1 MPGEKKMYT
10 LSDIAGELGA
20 NKATV
25 SKAISGKGS
34 LSAETRARILAF
46 TQECGYKPNAVA
58 RSLCEAARQRTRW
71 SS

>member
-1 MPGEKKMYT
+1 MPGEKKMHT
-10 LSDIAGELGA
+10 LSDIARELGV

-34 LSAETRARILAF
+34 LSAETRAGILAF

-58 RSLCEAARQRTRW
+58 RSLREAARQRTRW

>member
-1 MPGEKKMYT
+1 MYT

-20 NKATV
+20 NKATA
-25 SKAISGKGS
+25 SKEISGKGS

-46 TQECGYKPNAVA
+46 TLECGYKPNAVA